1 MTDIAIHI
9 RDVKKTYPATKN
21 APAKEALK
29 GVSLDIPA
37 GSIFGLLGPNGAG
50 KSTLINIMAGL
61 VIKDSGTVRLCS
73 YDIDT
78 EARMARTVIGVV
90 PQELVV
96 DTFFTVREALDIHA
110 GYYGLPRAKRR
121 TSEII
126 EAVGLSE
133 QADIST
139 RRLSGGMKRRLLVAK
154 ALVHSPPIL
163 VLDEPTAG
171 VDVTLRE
178 QLWEYVR
185 YLNREK
191 GVTVVLTTHYLE
203 EADELCDRVAI
214 INRGEVVAHDTKN
227 ALLKGFEHK
236 QITFTLTEPLKAL
249 PTELGGLN
257 AALAEGNLNVRYSPD
272 QNTVGEIMERVVA
285 AGLAI
290 RDVST
295 AEPKLEDVFRQLTR
309 R

>member
-1 MTDIAIHI
+1 MVIHI
-9 RDVKKTYPATKN
+9 RDLKKTYPASAK

-29 GVSLDIPA
+29 GVSLDVPA

-61 VIKDSGTVRLCS
+61 VIKTSGIVRLCQ
-73 YDIDT
+73 YDID
-78 EARMARTVIGVV
+78 ENPRLSRSVIGVV

-96 DTFFTVREALDIHA
+96 DTFFTVREALDMHA
-110 GYYGLPRAKRR
+110 GYYGLSKEKRR
-121 TSEII
+121 TQAII
-126 EAVGLSE
+126 DAVGLTE
-133 QADIST
+133 QADIHT

-171 VDVTLRE
+171 VDVALRE
-178 QLWEYVR
+178 QLWDYVR
-185 YLNREK
+185 KLNREE

-214 INRGEVVAHDTKN
+214 INRGEVVAHDTKQ
-227 ALLKGFEHK
+227 ALLRGFEHK
-236 QITFTLTEPLKAL
+236 QIVFTLSQPLAEVPEAL
-249 PTELGGLN
+249 KGLN
-257 AALAEGNLNVRYSPD
+257 ATLEEGALHVRYDPA
-272 QNTVGEIMERVVA
+272 QCGVGDIMERVVA

-290 RDVST
+290 RDIST
-295 AEPKLEDVFRQLTR
+295 AEPKLEDVFRQMTKT
-309 R
+309 